1 MKRLVASIILLSFT
15 AAAMGAEAK
24 IVIDASDIAL
34 SNTPMERKLA
44 EAPDLPA
51 GAVTLTSSTGAVA
64 GQLDIGDDGATVRW
78 IEPNLPAGEA
88 KSYALSQAEKP
99 PAVFRFSDGEGW
111 RDLYHGD
118 VPVWRDMIKWDPA
131 DRENT
136 FKPFEHV
143 HAFGPA
149 DSSRAESGPDSNPS
163 GGHASFITK
172 GPGGKFP
179 HHRGIF
185 FGYKAQAGGQDLG
198 DFWHGR
204 EGVTQRHVKYLT
216 AEEFAGPVAARCAGV
231 TDWVGKDGKMAVVRD
246 TRTETTWRAAPD
258 HLILDYDIE
267 VISLLD
273 KPVRLF
279 ADAHHG
285 GFHFRAAQE
294 VADALGAN
302 GKPGAATYERPGS
315 AKDTGNDIWAD
326 CPWVRC
332 AFDVKGVRYVVTML
346 DHPSNPRPTT
356 FSTRPYGRFGAYFDR
371 EVTSAEPLKLKYRLD
386 IQSAASAGRTDA
398 DAAWQAFVKMR

>member
-1 MKRLVASIILLSFT
+1 MKQTLRFIPLLLSAPFLL
-15 AAAMGAEAK
+15 AAEAK
-24 IVIDASDIAL
+24 FVIDAGDIAL
-34 SNTPMERKLA
+34 SNTPMEHKLP
-44 EAPDLPA
+44 EARDLPA
-51 GAVTLTSSTGAVA
+51 GTVRLTSSTGAVA
-64 GQLDIGDDGATVRW
+64 GQLDIDADGAIVRW

-99 PAVFRFSDGEGW
+99 PAVFRFDDGKGW
-111 RDLYHGD
+111 RDLYHGE

-143 HAFGPA
+143 YAFGPA
-149 DSSRAESGPDSNPS
+149 GSDPPGSEAR
-163 GGHASFITK
+163 FITK

-185 FGYKAQAGGQDLG
+185 FGYKAQAGGEDLG

-216 AEEFAGPVAARCAGV
+216 AEEFAGPVAARCGGV
-231 TDWVGKDGKMAVVRD
+231 TDWVGKDGKSAVVRD
-246 TRTETTWRAAPD
+246 TRRETTWRVAAD
-258 HLILDYDIE
+258 HLVLDYEIAVE
-267 VISLLD
+267 SLLE

-302 GKPGAATYERPGS
+302 GKPGAAAYERPGS

-332 AFDVKGVRYVVTML
+332 AFEVKGVRYVVTML

-371 EVTSAEPLKLKYRLD
+371 EVAPGQPLKLKYRLHV
-386 IQSAASAGRTDA
+386 QSAASAGKIDP
-398 DAAWQAFVKMR
+398 DAAWQAFVKLR